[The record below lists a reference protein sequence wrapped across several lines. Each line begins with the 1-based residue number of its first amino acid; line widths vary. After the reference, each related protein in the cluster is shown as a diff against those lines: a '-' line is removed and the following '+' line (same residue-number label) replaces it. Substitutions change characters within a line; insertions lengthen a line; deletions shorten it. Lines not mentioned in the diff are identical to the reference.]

1 MKLHCI
7 ALFSLLL
14 FCTLHAADEIDAS
27 SLRGRVLCGYQG
39 WFRCPG
45 DAMNAGWIHW
55 SRDGKRIT
63 PETLTFEMWPDLS
76 GFPENERF
84 NAPGFTYPDGRQAQL
99 FSSDN
104 AATVKRHFEWM
115 REYGIDGVWLQHFI
129 VDFPE
134 GPARSRYS
142 SRLRVL
148 EHVRNA
154 AKETGRVWALTY
166 DISGMAAEKIFDSLT
181 RDWKKQVDA
190 GVTSDP
196 RYIHEGGKPAVQ
208 LFGFYRQTG
217 GSKMTPEIANRLI
230 DFFKAPGP
238 YSAFLAGAGDWNWR
252 KNTDPEWQAI
262 YRRLD
267 AYSPWNTGNTS
278 KDSTGIIHATTNYWA
293 DDKADCDKRGALW
306 IPVVYPGFS
315 WDNLQMK
322 QPGQSGIPRRGG
334 QFLWEQFQTISK
346 LGADSVFVAM
356 FDEVDEGT
364 AIFKVSNTPPTQ
376 AHFQT
381 YEGLPSDWYLR
392 LVGEATRRLRAKEPV
407 SEALPFKP

>member
-230 DFFKAPGP
+230 DFSKRPARIVLFSPVPEIGTGARIPIRNGRR
-238 YSAFLAGAGDWNWR
+238 STAG
-252 KNTDPEWQAI
+252 
-262 YRRLD
+262 
-267 AYSPWNTGNTS
+267 
-278 KDSTGIIHATTNYWA
+278 STHI
-293 DDKADCDKRGALW
+293 
-306 IPVVYPGFS
+306 
-315 WDNLQMK
+315 
-322 QPGQSGIPRRGG
+322 RRGTPVTH
-334 QFLWEQFQTISK
+334 QKIPPASSMPRQTIGRTIK
-346 LGADSVFVAM
+346 Q
-356 FDEVDEGT
+356 T
-364 AIFKVSNTPPTQ
+364 ATSAERSGF
-376 AHFQT
+376 
-381 YEGLPSDWYLR
+381 R
-392 LVGEATRRLRAKEPV
+392 
-407 SEALPFKP
+407 